1 VAYLTGPVNT
11 LTDFQCEFSGLL
23 MGPGTPYGLPPH
35 QLLDMATVKKMDTA
49 RIGRDGSW
57 SGPHYADFLAFTL
70 DIEVFGSPQ
79 SLFDAAAAALEGVV
93 FPQISPQPFWY
104 KLPNRPARG
113 IGVRPVKRH
122 LPVDITWERGLSI
135 ASAEFEAPDPR
146 WQSLP
151 RTSTVAAG
159 TAQRGGLVFPVFK
172 RLSGPNGKADF
183 GSTGS
188 SSSQT
193 LTNVGNSDAWPYVTV
208 TPPTAGITTGFS
220 ITVAGHTV
228 TYSGAIGSGQQVVL
242 DSFAGTAGLINAGD
256 LTSWVD
262 RTYLLTARDWAPVPA
277 RSSASLSFY
286 AAGGTAAATIADM
299 WR

>member
-1 VAYLTGPVNT
+1 MAYLTGPVNT
-11 LTDFQCEFSGLL
+11 LTDFQVEYAGLL
-23 MGPGTPYGLPPH
+23 MGPNTPFGLPPH

-70 DIEVFGSPQ
+70 DIEVYGSPQ
-79 SLFDAAAAALEGVV
+79 TVFDAAAAALEAVM
-93 FPQISPQPFWY
+93 FPQLTPMPFWY
-104 KLPNRPARG
+104 KLPNRPPRG
-113 IGVRPVKRH
+113 IGVRPTKRH

-146 WQSLP
+146 WQSVP
-151 RTSTVAAG
+151 RTVTIAAG
-159 TAQRGGLVFPVFK
+159 TAQRGGLVFPLFK
-172 RLSGPNGKADF
+172 RLSGANGKLDF
-183 GSTGS
+183 GSTGA

-193 LTNVGNSDAWPYVTV
+193 LTNAGNSDAWPYVTV
-208 TPPTAGITTGFS
+208 TPPAAGLSGFS

-228 TYSGAIGSGQQVVL
+228 TYSGTVGNGQQVVL
-242 DSFAGTAGLINAGD
+242 DAFAGTAGLINAGD
-256 LTSWVD
+256 PTSLAD
-262 RTYLLTARDWAPVPA
+262 RTYLLTARDWAPIPA
-277 RSSASLSFY
+277 RSSAVLAFY